1 MANDKRFVVKNGL
14 QANNVS
20 FVNESNTAQTITASM
35 LSTDTLSFSG
45 NSGQLFSITDSMSGV
60 IFAVNDISGI
70 PSIEVDDT
78 GDIRLAEFG
87 GNVSIGTSTDT
98 HKLYVSGTSYLS
110 GNVTIP
116 GNSTSFL
123 IVGSA
128 TDGVDANSTVI
139 SVGNASV
146 FTTINATSFSG
157 TANNATNLGG
167 SSLATVQGQITGNAA
182 TAYSNAVTVASN
194 ATNLTSGTVAA
205 ARLGSGTA
213 NSTTVLYG
221 NGVWSTI
228 PTQFSNGTAYT
239 WSAVQ
244 TFNANVSMV
253 GNTTSMLIIGTATD
267 GVDANSTVVSV
278 GNATVFTT
286 VNSTAFSGTANNATN
301 LGGSSLATIQ
311 GQITGNAATA
321 YTNAVTVAANAS
333 NLTTGTVAPARLGS
347 GTANSTTVLYGNGV
361 WAVPAGGGSFSNG
374 TSYTWSAFQAFNAG
388 LSTSNVVV
396 QNNATYGILSLIASG
411 NDIFS
416 TANMDFSANGTAAF
430 RISTS
435 AQATDGSSPGITI
448 ATGTTTGAG
457 TVGNITLQ
465 AGSRVSATGGLLTM
479 AAGNQGN
486 TTVGGA
492 GAVSIF
498 GGNNSGGGGGG
509 AGPIVGGNIT
519 IRGGSLTNSS
529 ANVTTRT
536 PGSIF
541 IDGGSSA
548 NATGANLASINLGTV
563 NALQKI
569 QIGHAS
575 SGNLIIY
582 ASGSL
587 GTAGQFLTSN
597 ATVAYWSS
605 VNASAYTWADV
616 QTFNSNV
623 ALSGNATSQIVI
635 GSTTIN
641 ATTYSGTAN
650 NADFLDGQHGSYYT
664 NATNLSTGTVAPA
677 RLGSGTANSTT
688 VLYGNGVWAT
698 PSGGGGTP
706 GGSNTQIQ
714 FNDSG
719 SFGGSAALTFDTAS
733 NTFAVGGALSA
744 NMASLTVGNSTSN
757 VIISNNSV
765 DIGNS
770 TANVVIS
777 NGAITLTSNTLNI
790 GTGSISANGWSRMP
804 NGLLFQWGSVSAN
817 SSVGNI
823 TFPTAFTQQFVVTA
837 TSHGSLGANVW
848 AFVLASNNTTA
859 NVRTANATARTVDWI
874 AIGI

>member
-20 FVNESNTAQTITASM
+20 FVNESNTAQSIVASM

-78 GDIRLAEFG
+78 GDIRLAEFS

-98 HKLYVSGTSYLS
+98 HKLYVNGMSYLS

-116 GNSTSFL
+116 GNATSFL
-123 IVGSA
+123 IIGSA

-182 TAYSNAVTVASN
+182 TAYTNAITVAAN

-374 TSYTWSAFQAFNAG
+374 TSYTWSASQAFNAG

-465 AGSRVSATGGLLTM
+465 AGSRVSATGGLLTL

-509 AGPIVGGNIT
+509 AGPITAGNIT
-519 IRGGSLTNSS
+519 IRAGSLTNAS

-548 NATGANLASINLGTV
+548 NATAANLASINLGTV

-582 ASGSL
+582 ANGSL

-623 ALSGNATSQIVI
+623 ALAGNATSQLIIGTATDGVDANSTVI
-635 GSTTIN
+635 SVGNSSVFTTIN
-641 ATTYSGTAN
+641 ATSFSGTAN

-664 NATNLSTGTVAPA
+664 NATNLSTGTVNPA
-677 RLGSGTANSTT
+677 RLGSGTANSST
-688 VLYGNGVWAT
+688 VLYGNGVWSAPPT
-698 PSGGGGTP
+698 GGGGSSITTTLVT
-706 GGSNTQIQ
+706 NTSVTAANNTRYILANTSATTVTLPASATLGDVIYIVVA
-714 FNDSG
+714 ND
-719 SFGGSAALTFDTAS
+719 LTTNIVAR
-733 NTFAVGGALSA
+733 NGH
-744 NMASLTVGNSTSN
+744 NIMSLAEDLQLN
-757 VIISNNSV
+757 VTDIS
-765 DIGNS
+765 
-770 TANVVIS
+770 
-777 NGAITLTSNTLNI
+777 L
-790 GTGSISANGWSRMP
+790 
-804 NGLLFQWGSVSAN
+804 GLLY
-817 SSVGNI
+817 
-823 TFPTAFTQQFVVTA
+823 T
-837 TSHGSLGANVW
+837 
-848 AFVLASNNTTA
+848 
-859 NVRTANATARTVDWI
+859 NATLGWRVI
-874 AIGI
+874 